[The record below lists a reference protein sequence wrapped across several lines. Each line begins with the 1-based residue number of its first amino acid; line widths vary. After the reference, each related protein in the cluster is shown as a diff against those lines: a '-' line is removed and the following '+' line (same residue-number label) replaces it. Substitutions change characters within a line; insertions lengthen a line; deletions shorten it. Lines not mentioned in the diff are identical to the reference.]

1 MIQLTLLIRNAKTNT
16 FQFYIIVYSS
26 IQKRCTHFNAGSYLI
41 PITIKEAYRGS
52 DEQESKYLVHIIY
65 IFSRFYQSNFWKIRS
80 FLKLGRIKRAFG
92 NGKSTLYELYIMFPD
107 ENKNIYMIYTM
118 MMLFIW
124 IFQTTSIFNCH

>member
-1 MIQLTLLIRNAKTNT
+1 MIQLTLLTCIRNAKTNT

-65 IFSRFYQSNFWKIRS
+65 IFSWFYQSNFWKIRS
-80 FLKLGRIKRAFG
+80 FLKLGRIKRVFR
-92 NGKSTLYELYIMFPD
+92 NGKSTFMKTLYIIHISYELYIMFSD
-107 ENKNIYMIYTM
+107 ENKNIYIS
-118 MMLFIW
+118 IW
-124 IFQTTSIFNCH
+124 